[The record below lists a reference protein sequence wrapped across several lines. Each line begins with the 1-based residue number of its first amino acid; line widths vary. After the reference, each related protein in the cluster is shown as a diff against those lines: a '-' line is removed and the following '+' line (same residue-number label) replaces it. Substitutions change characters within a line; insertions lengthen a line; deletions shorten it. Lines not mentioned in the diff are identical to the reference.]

1 MKVRIEDKNLLNLY
15 TKGKAPK
22 LKLPNDVINKF
33 FAIIQKIEAAVDI
46 HDLWKNPGIDFEK
59 LKGYTNRYSLRL
71 TRKYRLEVEINWL
84 DKEKTIGEFLIRTI
98 SVHYGD

>member
-22 LKLPNDVINKF
+22 LKLPNDVIDKF
-33 FAIIQKIEAAVDI
+33 FATIQKIEAAVDI
-46 HDLWKNPGIDFEK
+46 HDLWKSPGLRFK
-59 LKGYTNRYSLRL
+59 KMKGFADKYSFRL
-71 TRKYRLEVEINWL
+71 TSKYRLETEIKWL
-84 DKEKTIGEFLIRTI
+84 DKAEITGEILIRTI